1 MPASANATTTANLI
15 IPEVIA
21 DYVET
26 KLVSAIRISPLAVIN
41 RDLQG
46 RPGDEIT
53 LPFYSYIGDALVVE
67 EGKDIPISRLSQS
80 SNKVKIHKIGRAV
93 EYTDE
98 TIINAYNGDISSE
111 AAKQILLAV
120 NSGVEADLIA
130 SMRNSVAGGMQVN
143 MTVGTDDPSEKV
155 ADGLVKFGEEVDGGG
170 VIAVPPALLGE
181 FRKSK
186 NWIPNTELGAQQIVK
201 GTFGSIYGYQVIT
214 MDRLKAHDE
223 YAKTTDTSL
232 DEHKT
237 YYVANASGGFTA
249 VDVPDV
255 DDIDTYYE
263 KSSIGAKAFI
273 IKPEALA
280 IYMKRDTLVE
290 VDRDIIAEVNYI
302 KASKLF
308 ASYLYDQ
315 SKCVMMN
322 LS

>member
-26 KLVSAIRISPLAVIN
+26 KLIDNIRISPLARID
-41 RDLQG
+41 RTLQG
-46 RPGDEIT
+46 NPGDEVT
-53 LPFYSYIGDALVVE
+53 LPRYTYIGNALPVG
-67 EGKDIPISRLSQS
+67 EGEDIPISRLTQT
-80 SNKVKIHKIGRAV
+80 SNKVKIYKMGRAV
-93 EYTDE
+93 EFTDE
-98 TIINAYNGDISSE
+98 TITNAYNGDIQSE
-111 AAKQILLAV
+111 AANQILKAI
-120 NSGVEADLIA
+120 NSGVEEKLIA
-130 SMRNSVAGGMQVN
+130 SMRTNASLYVS
-143 MTVGTDDPSEKV
+143 MTVGTDDPSEAV

-186 NWIPNTELGAQQIVK
+186 NWIPNTEVGAAQIIK

-223 YAKTTDTSL
+223 YNKTTDTAL

-237 YYVANASGGFTA
+237 YYVPNATGGFDA

-255 DDIDTYYE
+255 DDIATYYE
-263 KSSIGAKAFI
+263 KTSVAAKAFI
-273 IKPEALA
+273 MKPGALA

-290 VDRDIIAEVNYI
+290 VDRDKLAQVNYI
-302 KASKLF
+302 IGSKMF
-308 ASYLYDQ
+308 APYLYDQ
-315 SKCVMMN
+315 SKVVMIN